1 MRASGERRPTVRL
14 RELGVSL
21 PEPPRPL
28 GHYEPAVQTGALL
41 VLSGMLPLQHGAPT
55 AVGRLGDRIS
65 LDEGRAAARL
75 AALNA
80 LATAAAALGSIDR
93 IRRVVRVTVSM
104 RTTPEF
110 VDHAAVADG
119 ASELFSS
126 IFDQGHTR
134 TVLGACS
141 LALGAAVLLDVICEL
156 WSETDQ
162 PRQSDASAGRR
173 SDR

>member
-1 MRASGERRPTVRL
+1 MRESGERRPTARL
-14 RELGVSL
+14 RELGVIL

-28 GHYEPAVQTGALL
+28 GHYEAAVQTGSLL

-93 IRRVVRVTVSM
+93 IRRVVRATVLM
-104 RTTPEF
+104 TTTPEF
-110 VDHAAVADG
+110 VAHAAVADG
-119 ASELFSS
+119 ASDLFGS
-126 IFDQGHTR
+126 IFDHGHTR
-134 TVLGACS
+134 VVLGAYS
-141 LALGAAVLLDVICEL
+141 LALGSAVVLDVIFEL
-156 WSETDQ
+156 RVEADPVEWEADHV
-162 PRQSDASAGRR
+162 
-173 SDR
+173 